1 MHAYGLNQPMPV
13 NLRKVHASRFNGQDF
28 GTEMVGNGGFCMKK
42 RVRKG
47 FIKKMLQKAEKRCNI
62 YQRIMS
68 YIISG
73 EGKGGFLSN

>member
-1 MHAYGLNQPMPV
+1 VGVFVYACGLNQPMPV

-47 FIKKMLQKAEKRCNI
+47 FIKKNVAK
-62 YQRIMS
+62 S
-68 YIISG
+68 
-73 EGKGGFLSN
+73 